1 MLNSERFS
9 RKSIYYIK
17 IYLYLCTVIIST
29 NQLIISDMK
38 PITNINTREINRYAV
53 KNVVMNNSDS
63 ITAISKAA
71 ELEVMKKRM
80 MRGEVVRF
88 AYLKADGKTIR
99 VAVGTLQANAVEAN
113 VIGTGTAKR
122 FYGQF
127 AYLDLEKMAWRS
139 FREQNFIGTIEG

>member
-1 MLNSERFS
+1 
-9 RKSIYYIK
+9 
-17 IYLYLCTVIIST
+17 
-29 NQLIISDMK
+29 MK